1 MVRYISKGIITFF
14 CRVVVLMYPVEYLKS
29 LKSLQHISDSI
40 SPVLCDTGYILPS
53 GKLSANRRRKIFR
66 SVFAGDSPA
75 KTLRNHTF
83 FAVRFLGV
91 FSPRFRSDIAAS
103 FRSAFLGVHFRG
115 DFAASYHT
123 LFAVRL

>member
-1 MVRYISKGIITFF
+1 M
-14 CRVVVLMYPVEYLKS
+14 
-29 LKSLQHISDSI
+29 ISDIKTFIILLIHRVSALI
-40 SPVLCDTGYILPS
+40 SDIGPS

-103 FRSAFLGVHFRG
+103 FRSANLGVHFRG

>member
-1 MVRYISKGIITFF
+1 MINGS
-14 CRVVVLMYPVEYLKS
+14 E
-29 LKSLQHISDSI
+29 
-40 SPVLCDTGYILPS
+40 PS

-83 FAVRFLGV
+83 IAVRFLGV

-103 FRSAFLGVHFRG
+103 FRSAILGVHFRG
-115 DFAASYHT
+115 DFAAT
-123 LFAVRL
+123 VITFFAVRL

>member
-1 MVRYISKGIITFF
+1 MT
-14 CRVVVLMYPVEYLKS
+14 
-29 LKSLQHISDSI
+29 D
-40 SPVLCDTGYILPS
+40 PS

-83 FAVRFLGV
+83 IAVRFLGV

-103 FRSAFLGVHFRG
+103 FRSAILGVHFRG
-115 DFAASYHT
+115 DFAASFHT
-123 LFAVRL
+123 FFAVRL